1 MAFTTINKSSLYQ
14 NQILYTGDT
23 SSSRS
28 ITGVGFQPD
37 LVWVKTRNASN
48 PHLLSDVVRG
58 TNNNLQTNSNS
69 VASTSYSQGWVSA
82 FGADGYTAQAG
93 SGGDNDINGNT
104 NTYVA
109 WNWKAN
115 GAGSANAD
123 GSITTTS
130 TSVDTTAKF
139 SISKWTGDGTGG
151 SSIGHGLGVKPEFV
165 IIKRLE
171 GAQSWYVW
179 NQYLGDNYLELDTTT
194 TSASGGL
201 TVTASTITFP
211 NSWSIYNASGEAMI
225 CYAFAPVLGYSK
237 FGGYTGNS
245 ETNGVFVYTGF
256 KPTWVMLKRTD
267 SADWWGMY
275 DSTRNPSN
283 VVGERL
289 YAQASDTEANVTNLD
304 FLSNGFKLRSTDG
317 AINNSGGTY
326 IYAAFGQT
334 VVGTNDTP
342 ATAR

>member
-1 MAFTTINKSSLYQ
+1 MAYTTITKSTSTQ
-14 NQILYTGDT
+14 FTKLYTGAG
-23 SSSRS
+23 SN
-28 ITGVGFQPD
+28 ITVSDIPFNPD
-37 LVWVKTRNASN
+37 FVWFKKRDGASASE
-48 PHLLSDVVRG
+48 LYDQIRG
-58 TNNNLQTNSNS
+58 ATKYLISNSNDAEDTN
-69 VASTSYSQGWVSA
+69 VNGLTA
-82 FGADGYTAQAG
+82 FGTGGWTIGGGGLAG
-93 SGGDNDINGNT
+93 SGS
-104 NTYVA
+104 YVS

-201 TVTASTITFP
+201 TVSTSTITFP
-211 NSWSIYNASGEAMI
+211 NSWSIYNASGESMI

-275 DSTRNPSN
+275 DGVRNTSN
-283 VVGERL
+283 VVGDRL
-289 YAQASDTEANVTNLD
+289 YAQANDAEATVTNLD

-317 AINNSGGTY
+317 AINSSGGTY

-334 VVGTNDTP
+334 VVGTNNVP